1 MEGVGWMGLMALR
14 EVFLEATPIPSVNV
28 RGAADYTHKPLRR
41 GASPRGSP
49 AATRAC
55 RRAGCGG
62 SSTTTRT
69 DSEQA
74 NFTAEGYRF
83 AIETTS
89 HVVLELFAQRAAA
102 RGARVAADRRW

>member
-1 MEGVGWMGLMALR
+1 MPQHTHR
-14 EVFLEATPIPSVNV
+14 RSVVARSAVSGGGGPVMLLGNSRRWV
-28 RGAADYTHKPLRR
+28 EHDDYL
-41 GASPRGSP
+41 
-49 AATRAC
+49 
-55 RRAGCGG
+55 
-62 SSTTTRT
+62 T

-102 RGARVAADRRW
+102 RRRARFARP